1 VQRWQP
7 FVWSLLIVCLWLFC
21 LLPGNPVFA
30 EDKITI
36 RDRQGE
42 TWNIT
47 QAVRLGY
54 KRKHFN
60 YGLGRG
66 AIPPLGSSSIVQEPS
81 DVSDGLKVI
90 GVARSGRALA
100 VSVSTL
106 TSHEVAN
113 VELAGKPIAVAY

>member
-1 VQRWQP
+1 MRNGQP
-7 FVWSLLIVCLWLFC
+7 VVWSLLTVCFWLFC
-21 LLPGNPVFA
+21 LLPGNLVSA

-47 QAVRLGY
+47 QAVSLGFQ
-54 KRKHFN
+54 REHFN

-66 AIPPLGSSSIVQEPS
+66 AIPPLGGSSIVQEPS
-81 DVSDGLKVI
+81 DISDGLEVI
-90 GVARSGRALA
+90 GVSRSGRALA

-106 TSHEVAN
+106 TRHEVAN
-113 VELAGKPIAVAY
+113 VELGGKPIAVAY